1 MHSLHFALAC
11 VATFASLAASQG
23 TITITRTAITVII
36 TEPESTTIKTTT
48 SKKPTTSSKEITT
61 TKSTAGPVTVTITVT
76 STVKESTKSTK
87 STTSKKPTSTTK
99 PPATTPKPEDPNTTK
114 CPVPLYYPCG
124 GIRYAG
130 GCTVCVAGATCLSQN
145 GMSYL
150 LSPRLFS

>member
-11 VATFASLAASQG
+11 VATFASLAATQG

-36 TEPESTTIKTTT
+36 TEPESTTIKTST
-48 SKKPTTSSKEITT
+48 SKKPTTSSKETTT

-76 STVKESTKSTK
+76 STVKESTKST
-87 STTSKKPTSTTK
+87 TSKKPTSSTIK
-99 PPATTPKPEDPNTTK
+99 LPATTPKPEGPNTTK

-130 GCTVCVAGATCLSQN
+130 GCTNTTINVLPCNS
-145 GMSYL
+145 
-150 LSPRLFS
+150 SPDGTGRV